1 MLPSAILGLIN
12 NAALLLALGV
22 LYDLSDFGRPRGRP
36 SLRQAATGLAL
47 GVMSIAVMLN
57 PWRFAPGVVFD
68 TRSVLLALSGLFF
81 GLFPTAVAAL
91 VAAAFRLAVGGAGAL
106 TGVIVIVVSG
116 AIGVLWPRVRRRAAH
131 EMRRR
136 ELYLFGV
143 VVHVVMLLCMFT
155 LPWPLPLQV
164 LPVIALP
171 VMLIY
176 PLATALMGW
185 LLANRERRRRAEANR
200 HAALDALRVSEARFR
215 ELFARM
221 GSGVAVYEPL
231 PDGSDFIIRDLNDAA
246 LRITR
251 VKREDAIGRPVTEV
265 FPGIRDFGLLDVF
278 RRVWETGAPER
289 HAAGRYV
296 DDRLAFWAENQVY
309 KLPSGEIVAIFD
321 DITERRQAEA
331 ALRESEAQLR
341 AVFHSSA
348 DLITI
353 ADMETGVYLDV
364 NDGFLQTTGYAR
376 DEVIGKTGDDL
387 RLWREPGQRREV
399 VRRLAEGEAVRN
411 EEVWFRKK
419 DGTEFVGLLTAEII
433 HLAGRACLLCVV
445 RDITERE
452 RAEQAL
458 RDSERRYQTLAE
470 GSPVGI
476 FRTDAD
482 GHTTYV
488 NPAWSQISG
497 MGAQDALAIGWL
509 QQVHPD
515 DRDRIVAGWQE
526 AVDKGAPS
534 EAEYRFVRP
543 NGSVAWVMG
552 RAVPETDSEGRVV
565 GWVGT
570 IVDITEHRQ
579 MEEALRRRNEEL
591 DILNRLGLALAQT
604 LDLSRIAEIA
614 RDHVSRLVDA
624 PVFGIS
630 LYDAEA
636 RTLSAGFMWS
646 DGVALDVSQFPPL
659 AIPQELGEDVRGRAR
674 AILTGEPE
682 VVESL
687 AEAAARAT
695 DGVHR
700 IGPPGDT
707 RDAQCAVYVP
717 MVVEGRV
724 VGLLEAQSYRP
735 CAYSERDVSLLH
747 TVANQIGLAI
757 QNARLFRQVQ
767 ERAADLERSLAEVR
781 RAEQEL
787 RDYSATLEAVTFT
800 SQVLLETPDWEAHIH
815 SLLARLGEAS
825 KASRVYLFENRPG
838 PDDEVFTSQRY
849 EWVREGVEPQIDNP
863 ELQDFALRSNGFAR
877 WVEMLSTGQ
886 AVFGRVR
893 DFPAEE
899 RPVLAAQGILSLVV
913 VPVFAFRRWW
923 GFIGFDEC
931 GYEREWQP
939 MEIAALQTAA
949 NLLGAA
955 MERKR
960 AEQALRES
968 EQRYRSLVNLSPDG
982 IWVHRYGE
990 VLFANAAAAALFG
1003 AEDPQALVGRQTL
1016 DFIAPEFR
1024 EMVWER
1030 IRRGQEEREPQPLI
1044 EEKFLRLDGTEFYAD
1059 VCAVP
1064 IEWEGAPAVQ
1074 VIIRD
1079 STERK
1084 QMEERLLQAQKMEVV
1099 GRLAGGIAHDFNNIL
1114 TAMTGYAT
1122 FALEALPPGDPV
1134 RADVEQ
1140 VIQSAQRAANL
1151 TRQLLA
1157 FSRRQIIEQ
1166 RVINL
1171 NDLILN
1177 LDKMLRRL
1185 IGEDVELVTILGE
1198 GLARVKADPG
1208 QIEQAIVNL
1217 AVNARDAMP
1226 DGGKLILETA
1236 NAALDAEHAR
1246 RHPGM
1251 EPGDYVMLA
1260 VTDTGVGMTDEVKAH
1275 LFEPFF
1281 TTKEPGKGT
1290 GLGLATV
1297 YGIVKQHGGNIYC
1310 ESEPGKGT
1318 TFRIYLPAVEAEAE
1332 RLPRRDEEG
1341 FVPRGTETVLVVE
1354 DEAMVRDILTRTL
1367 REQGYRVLEAMDGEQ
1382 ALRVGNEY
1390 AGEIHLLVTDVVM
1403 PQMNGRELSE
1413 RLALVRPGIKTLFVS
1428 GYTDN
1433 AIVRKGI
1440 LKPGIVFL
1448 QKPFTAAALARK
1460 VRQVLDMG
1468 DMGL

>member
-22 LYDLSDFGRPRGRP
+22 LYDLPGFSRPRGRR
-36 SLRQAATGLAL
+36 SLQEAATGLAL
-47 GVMSIAVMLN
+47 GGICVAVMLN

-68 TRSVLLALSGLFF
+68 TRSVVLALSGLFF

-116 AIGVLWPRVRRRAAH
+116 AIGVLWPRVQRRAAH
-131 EMRRR
+131 EMHRR

-143 VVHVVMLLCMFT
+143 VVHVAMLLCMFT

-200 HAALDALRVSEARFR
+200 HAALDALQVSEARFH

-364 NDGFLQTTGYAR
+364 NEGFVQTTGYAR
-376 DEVIGKTGDDL
+376 DEIIGKTGDDL
-387 RLWREPGQRREV
+387 RLWCDPDRRREV

-445 RDITERE
+445 RDITERK

-458 RDSERRYQTLAE
+458 LNGEQRYQTLAE
-470 GSPVGI
+470 SSPVGI

-488 NPAWSQISG
+488 NPAWSRISG
-497 MGAQDALAIGWL
+497 MGAQDALANGWL

-526 AVDKGAPS
+526 AVDKGARS
-534 EAEYRFVRP
+534 ETEYRFVRP

-570 IVDITEHRQ
+570 IVDITERRQ

-659 AIPQELGEDVRGRAR
+659 TIPQELGEDVRGRAR

-695 DGVHR
+695 DGVHH
-700 IGPPGDT
+700 IGPPGDS

-724 VGLLEAQSYRP
+724 VGLLEAQSYRAR
-735 CAYSERDVSLLH
+735 AYSECDVSLLR

-781 RAEQEL
+781 RAEE
-787 RDYSATLEAVTFT
+787 
-800 SQVLLETPDWEAHIH
+800 
-815 SLLARLGEAS
+815 
-825 KASRVYLFENRPG
+825 K
-838 PDDEVFTSQRY
+838 
-849 EWVREGVEPQIDNP
+849 
-863 ELQDFALRSNGFAR
+863 
-877 WVEMLSTGQ
+877 
-886 AVFGRVR
+886 
-893 DFPAEE
+893 
-899 RPVLAAQGILSLVV
+899 
-913 VPVFAFRRWW
+913 
-923 GFIGFDEC
+923 
-931 GYEREWQP
+931 
-939 MEIAALQTAA
+939 
-949 NLLGAA
+949 
-955 MERKR
+955 
-960 AEQALRES
+960 LRES

-1030 IRRGQEEREPQPLI
+1030 MRRGQEEREPQPLI
-1044 EEKFLRLDGTEFYAD
+1044 EEKLLRLDGTEFYAD

-1079 STERK
+1079 STPRK

-1151 TRQLLA
+1151 TRQLLL

-1208 QIEQAIVNL
+1208 QIEQVIVNL

-1236 NAALDAEHAR
+1236 NAALDAEYAR

-1332 RLPRRDEEG
+1332 RLPRMDEEG
-1341 FVPRGTETVLVVE
+1341 IVPRGTETVLVVE

-1382 ALRVGNEY
+1382 ALRVASEY

-1403 PQMNGRELSE
+1403 PQMNGQELSE
-1413 RLALVRPGIKTLFVS
+1413 RLAAVRPGIKTLFVS

>member
-22 LYDLSDFGRPRGRP
+22 LYDLPGFSRPRGRR
-36 SLRQAATGLAL
+36 SLQEAATGLAL
-47 GVMSIAVMLN
+47 GGICVAVMLN

-68 TRSVLLALSGLFF
+68 TRSVVLALSGLFF

-131 EMRRR
+131 EMHRR

-143 VVHVVMLLCMFT
+143 VVHVAMLLCMFT

-200 HAALDALRVSEARFR
+200 HAALDALRVSEARFH

-246 LRITR
+246 LRITG

-309 KLPSGEIVAIFD
+309 KLPSGEIVAVFD

-353 ADMETGVYLDV
+353 ADIETGVYLDV
-364 NDGFLQTTGYAR
+364 NDGFLQATGYAR
-376 DEVIGKTGDDL
+376 DEIIGKTGDDL
-387 RLWREPGQRREV
+387 RLWCDPDRRREV

-445 RDITERE
+445 RDITERK

-458 RDSERRYQTLAE
+458 LNGEQRYQTLAE
-470 GSPVGI
+470 SSPVGI
-476 FRTDAD
+476 FRADAD

-497 MGAQDALAIGWL
+497 MGAQDALANGWL

-515 DRDRIVAGWQE
+515 DRDRIKAGWQE
-526 AVDKGAPS
+526 AVDKGARS
-534 EAEYRFVRP
+534 ETEYRFVRP

-604 LDLSRIAEIA
+604 LDLSRVAEIA

-659 AIPQELGEDVRGRAR
+659 TIPQELGEDVRGRAR

-695 DGVHR
+695 DGVHH

-735 CAYSERDVSLLH
+735 RAYSERDVSLLR

-781 RAEQEL
+781 RAEQAL
-787 RDYSATLEAVTFT
+787 RESEARFRGLVESMDDVIFTLDTEGRHTGVFG
-800 SQVLLETPDWEAHIH
+800 QWLERYGTPPE
-815 SLLARLGEAS
+815 
-825 KASRVYLFENRPG
+825 VYLGKTTREVLGPEAAPVHEEANARALAGQHVVYEWSAPGADGMLYFQTSLSPLRG
-838 PDDEVFTSQRY
+838 PDGQV
-849 EWVREGVEPQIDNP
+849 VGIVGVGRDIT
-863 ELQDFALRSNGFAR
+863 AL
-877 WVEMLSTGQ
+877 
-886 AVFGRVR
+886 
-893 DFPAEE
+893 
-899 RPVLAAQGILSLVV
+899 
-913 VPVFAFRRWW
+913 
-923 GFIGFDEC
+923 
-931 GYEREWQP
+931 
-939 MEIAALQTAA
+939 
-949 NLLGAA
+949 
-955 MERKR
+955 KR

-982 IWVHRYGE
+982 ILVHRYGE

-1044 EEKFLRLDGTEFYAD
+1044 EEKLLRLDGTEFYAD

-1151 TRQLLA
+1151 TRQLLL

-1171 NDLILN
+1171 NDLILD

-1185 IGEDVELVTILGE
+1185 IGEDVELVAILGE

-1208 QIEQAIVNL
+1208 QIEQVIVNL

-1236 NAALDAEHAR
+1236 NAALDAEYAR

-1290 GLGLATV
+1290 GLGLASV

-1341 FVPRGTETVLVVE
+1341 IVPRGTETVLVVE

-1382 ALRVGNEY
+1382 ALRVANEY

-1403 PQMNGRELSE
+1403 PQMNGQELSE
-1413 RLALVRPGIKTLFVS
+1413 RLAAVRPGIKTLFVS

-1460 VRQVLDMG
+1460 VRQGLDMG